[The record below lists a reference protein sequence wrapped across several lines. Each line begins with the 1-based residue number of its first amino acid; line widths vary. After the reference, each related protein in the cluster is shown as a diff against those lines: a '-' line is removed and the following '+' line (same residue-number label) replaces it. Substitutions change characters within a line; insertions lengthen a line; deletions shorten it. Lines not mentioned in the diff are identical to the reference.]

1 MVKAQFFDHFA
12 CKDLASCSSCL
23 FTLSVLYLFIM
34 TNMENIRSL
43 FLNNDKEALGKVSS
57 SLRTTLFS
65 KLRNIDISSCLE
77 AGAVKLN
84 QRAEKFI
91 PENFLLTHKS
101 SRVAAL
107 Q

>member
-1 MVKAQFFDHFA
+1 M
-12 CKDLASCSSCL
+12 
-23 FTLSVLYLFIM
+23 I
-34 TNMENIRSL
+34 NMDNIRSL
-43 FLNNDKEALGKVSS
+43 FLKNDKEALGKVSS
-57 SLRTTLFS
+57 SLRTTLSS

-77 AGAVKLN
+77 AGAVKLD

-91 PENFLLTHKS
+91 PEDFLVIHKS